1 MVKEEEERRWLAE
14 PLVWA
19 FCVGEH
25 EPLGRLPVEESEVG
39 EEEILVIVD
48 EGLLES
54 AVESLGMGVHLGRL
68 GVSGPGRIH
77 RSARAWAKLASN
89 SRPFLEGTT
98 SGDLGK
104 RLKARSRVP
113 RVCDVHAWGEPPR

>member
-1 MVKEEEERRWLAE
+1 MVKEEEERRWLVE
-14 PLVWA
+14 SLVRPLG
-19 FCVGEH
+19 VGEH
-25 EPLGRLPVEESEVG
+25 EPLGRLPVEESKVG

-48 EGLLES
+48 EALLKGT
-54 AVESLGMGVHLGRL
+54 VETLGMGVHLGRL

-89 SRPFLEGTT
+89 SRPFLESTT